1 MSSLTSPSTMIAS
14 GKISFA
20 ADHAVKNAED
30 ITLNLKFFRECIEKV
45 KLDDGQVIYVLQTS
59 AVDSVIVKKIVIGP
73 VEVDLTIDTNAL
85 TITVQIYVDVPIIGP
100 HLLAQAMGALK
111 FNSDI
116 EVDFN
121 VTPGDMASGVAGI
134 KIDAT
139 TNDVVL
145 FWDFTSLGIE
155 KKGSHVIC
163 HI

>member
-1 MSSLTSPSTMIAS
+1 MIAS

-30 ITLNLKFFRECIEKV
+30 ITLNLKFFRECIENV
-45 KLDDGQVIYVLQTS
+45 MLDDAQVIYVLQTS
-59 AVDSVIVKKIVIGP
+59 AVDSVIVKKIAIGP

-85 TITVQIYVDVPIIGP
+85 TVTVQIYLDVPIVGP

-111 FNSDI
+111 LNSDII

-121 VTPGDMASGVAGI
+121 VTPGDMASGIVGI
-134 KIDAT
+134 TMDAT
-139 TNDVVL
+139 NNVVL
-145 FWDFTSLGIE
+145 FWDFTSLGVE
-155 KKGSHVIC
+155 KKGSYVIF